1 MPCTSPNRDYDRAPG
16 EMSEIAGAKI
26 GYAMTEA
33 MRCAPDQASR
43 LRLLCAAIEE
53 VAEECGCR
61 ERAIGGFAVQLIA
74 YLDSG
79 LGLAT

>member
-1 MPCTSPNRDYDRAPG
+1 MPRTSANRDYDRAPG
-16 EMSEIAGAKI
+16 DMAEIAGANI
-26 GYAMTEA
+26 GYATIEA
-33 MRCAPDQASR
+33 MRCASNQALR

-53 VAEECGCR
+53 VAEECECR

-79 LGLAT
+79 LGIAT